1 MQKKNI
7 IFKFLVFLGIGM
19 LIQRFGVL
27 KCLIGGFV
35 LSIILSVLPM
45 YETYGVNNGE
55 DNAGAS
61 FLFLLMI
68 YGIYKLVTK

>member
-7 IFKFLVFLGIGM
+7 IFKFLVLIGVGM
-19 LIQRFGVL
+19 LLERFGVL
-27 KCLIGGFV
+27 KCLIGGLIV
-35 LSIILSVLPM
+35 SLICVGIEP
-45 YETYGVNNGE
+45 YGVNNGE
-55 DNAGAS
+55 DNASAS